1 MFCYIFHNEKFF
13 VLKITS
19 QCSRVRIWTLTPCF
33 ASFQCSPTRRTVN
46 NAHFCSLHVLV
57 KFKCYYVLMLLLELC
72 RINWSNHHV
81 HLKSNDE
88 EGDSTLTFVQWIFIK
103 EFSENGFCSHSW
115 GSRGGLSHTPLLKKH
130 SEFDKDSCLFEAW
143 IHFNATD
150 ECLQIFDKIG
160 LLLKCMNIWSN
171 TKLHKAIKPFYW
183 DLIFYPT
190 YCSISITLCCWFR
203 VVFGIMKFDFVF
215 MYILEENMW

>member
-1 MFCYIFHNEKFF
+1 
-13 VLKITS
+13 
-19 QCSRVRIWTLTPCF
+19 
-33 ASFQCSPTRRTVN
+33 
-46 NAHFCSLHVLV
+46 
-57 KFKCYYVLMLLLELC
+57 MLLCVDASIGPLSHKLIQSSC
-72 RINWSNHHV
+72 PFKTQWRGGWFNPYFCPMAISQRI
-81 HLKSNDE
+81 
-88 EGDSTLTFVQWIFIK
+88 
-103 EFSENGFCSHSW
+103 SENGFWSHSW
-115 GSRGGLSHTPLLKKH
+115 ESRSGLSHTPLLKKH

-160 LLLKCMNIWSN
+160 LLLKCMNIWST

>member
-81 HLKSNDE
+81 HLNPNDE
-88 EGDSTLTFVQWIFIK
+88 EGDSTLTFVPWLFLK
-103 EFSENGFCSHSW
+103 EFSENGFCSHSL
-115 GSRGGLSHTPLLKKH
+115 GSRGGWVTLHYWRNIQNLIKIRVYLKL
-130 SEFDKDSCLFEAW
+130 EFISMPQM
-143 IHFNATD
+143 NAYKY
-150 ECLQIFDKIG
+150 L
-160 LLLKCMNIWSN
+160 
-171 TKLHKAIKPFYW
+171 IK
-183 DLIFYPT
+183 
-190 YCSISITLCCWFR
+190 
-203 VVFGIMKFDFVF
+203 
-215 MYILEENMW
+215 